1 MPSYEYKCPNCE
13 QTMKVVRSIH
23 VHDPGYLCHK
33 CKQQMLQVLNGVGIS
48 FKGGGWAH
56 KE

>member
-1 MPSYEYKCPNCE
+1 MPSYEYKCSKCDA
-13 QTMKVVRSIH
+13 TKVVTRSIH
-23 VHDPGYLCHK
+23 ESDPGYTCEV
-33 CKQQMLQVLNGVGIS
+33 CNAPMRQVLGGIALS